1 MRGSF
6 IFKVFMRPYCSSC
19 FRSILESRKSKLP
32 KPALNVENFQRQLEN
47 LKSEMRLRKQNVALE
62 KLFQLPEDASSDEVT
77 QFAQSVAFSLPNRIH
92 PAVKNITEDYCIVK
106 EVGQKKEYPF
116 APLSGTVLLM
126 DKDLLLMNG
135 LNAVCGD
142 RSYYFVGDAV
152 TLEQALIDY
161 TVDKLL
167 AKNFNFLSVPD
178 ILIEDTI
185 ERCGMPTTGER
196 TQVG

>member
-1 MRGSF
+1 
-6 IFKVFMRPYCSSC
+6 
-19 FRSILESRKSKLP
+19 
-32 KPALNVENFQRQLEN
+32 
-47 LKSEMRLRKQNVALE
+47 MRLRKHNVAFE
-62 KLFQLPEDASSDEVT
+62 KLFQLPEDAPSEEVA
-77 QFAQSVAFSLPNRIH
+77 QFAQSIAFSLPNRVH
-92 PAVKNITEDYCIVK
+92 PAVKDITEDYRIVK

-116 APLSGTVLLM
+116 APMSGAALLV
-126 DKDLLLMNG
+126 DKDLLVMNG

-142 RSYYFVGDAV
+142 RSYYFIGDAV

-167 AKNFNFLSVPD
+167 AKNFNLLSVPD